1 MRGLAFA
8 AMSQRAK
15 LLIAGGVVVAIVIGG
30 GLWWFLRD
38 DAPDEVSL
46 DAAVDQVTDDTATDA
61 TDTSAAASGIEG
73 TWTVDTETG
82 VFDFETASGTFAGFR
97 VQEELSTIGSA
108 TAVGRTGDISGSFA
122 IEGTTVT
129 EAEFEVDL
137 STLTTNESR
146 RDSRVQDALETDQFP
161 TATFTLT
168 EPLDLGDETADGEAV
183 SVTATGDLT
192 IHGVTAAV
200 EFPLEAQLVDGT
212 VVLVGSIDQ
221 TLSGY
226 DVEAPSSP
234 VVLSISDEFTLEL
247 QFLLTAT

>member
-1 MRGLAFA
+1 
-8 AMSQRAK
+8 MSNRAK
-15 LLIAGGVVVAIVIGG
+15 ALIAGVVVVAIVIGG

-38 DAPDEVSL
+38 DAPEEVSL
-46 DAAVDQVTDDTATDA
+46 DAAVDQVTDTTASGP
-61 TDTSAAASGIEG
+61 TDTTAAASGIDG
-73 TWTVDTETG
+73 TWAVDTETG
-82 VFDFETASGTFAGFR
+82 EFDFETASGTFAGFR
-97 VQEELSTIGSA
+97 VQEELSSVGSA
-108 TAVGRTGDISGSFA
+108 TAVGRTGDVSGSFT

-129 EAEFEVDL
+129 EAGFEVDL
-137 STLTTNESR
+137 STITTNESR

-168 EPLDLGDETADGEAV
+168 EPLDLGDGAAGGEAV
-183 SVTATGDLT
+183 SVAATGDLT
-192 IHGVTAAV
+192 IHGVTESV

-226 DVEAPSSP
+226 DIEAPSSP

-247 QFLLTAT
+247 QFLLVRA